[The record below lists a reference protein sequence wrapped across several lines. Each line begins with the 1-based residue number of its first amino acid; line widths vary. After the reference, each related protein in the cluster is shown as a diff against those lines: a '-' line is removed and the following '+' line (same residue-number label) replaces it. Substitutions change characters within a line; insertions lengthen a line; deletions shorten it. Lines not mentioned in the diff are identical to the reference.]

1 MIGKIL
7 LTNSIATADLKIS
20 AMLSKHALF
29 VNCDAVLAMV
39 SLQEKIAKRVELV
52 STSRKCLPESL
63 HVSVWM
69 EKVMKLEAY
78 KN

>member
-1 MIGKIL
+1 
-7 LTNSIATADLKIS
+7 
-20 AMLSKHALF
+20 